1 MASPLKDSLFPY
13 KGGMLIM
20 RDIGDIKMVTGNGF
34 AARSKQRGLDAL
46 LNVIIYPAPD
56 LEGQWIAHCLET
68 DMIVQA
74 DSDHDAFEAM
84 AESIEAIAKHN
95 VSKGRPAIEYR
106 SAPPEVFA
114 MFKES
119 EDLAIRI
126 LHIPAETIT
135 NEITLSSHL
144 VSELAVGAC

>member
-1 MASPLKDSLFPY
+1 
-13 KGGMLIM
+13 
-20 RDIGDIKMVTGNGF
+20 MVTGNGF

-95 VSKGRPAIEYR
+95 VSKGSPAIEYH

-119 EDLAIRI
+119 EDLAIRS
-126 LHIPAETIT
+126 LHIPAQAVPPSLDQDKTLRSSSKRSETVAKY
-135 NEITLSSHL
+135 ESHGQ
-144 VSELAVGAC
+144 SRPQSK